1 MDYYIDM
8 EKFAVGKIKA
18 RRYRNS
24 KIGEFIKK
32 FDKRNGA
39 LVWSKRMIGD

>member
-24 KIGEFIKK
+24 KIGEFIKNLIREMGRWCGRK
-32 FDKRNGA
+32 G
-39 LVWSKRMIGD
+39 